1 MHGWACSKAD
11 MAKRTLADMNDRG
24 KLNMQ
29 EFHVA
34 MGLIFRSPYLLSSWI
49 PTHLTVNTSGI
60 NGMPIPD
67 QLPPE
72 LVPPS
77 ARDLDEQVEAM
88 KSLLQ
93 YENRSRSPSSIDSPV
108 SRLKNRSFNTTG
120 SSIESGRDAT
130 IYKHSDSEPP
140 GGFYKPRSRHV
151 DRDAVRRTDDVSP
164 SSDLSDMKRQLAN
177 TAQMLDR
184 ASEATAEDEE
194 LDREMDDLKYRVKRV
209 QDDIDYVSRGPK
221 TASKEEERRKLERE
235 LLSLMHERV
244 PEVER
249 KIKARDER
257 KEREK
262 RQWARDRDRANERF
276 GRYDDKDRDRDY
288 ATRRGDDR
296 DRPYSRNY
304 DRDERGY
311 DHDEREGRESRNR
324 DREGR
329 ESRNRDRDYDPR
341 EREWDRRDTYDRPR
355 SAAPRSPPPPASP
368 STTLSANPTGALPP
382 PKPAPSPA
390 PLKNMTAEER
400 LAYARAQAQ
409 QRIEARKVALGVI
422 SPSSAPSSAGAIDT
436 AVEDRLQQDKKEAE
450 VKAKQAEKE
459 REERERVR
467 RERVESERAARE
479 PVVPKPTPTL
489 TVTAP
494 PPVPTARTAPSAPK
508 SRAPAPPPPRK
519 AAPRQVPVTP
529 KVVPVVPKA
538 DLEEGRRRAEEERIR
553 AEEERKRTRVEQERI
568 RAEEERV
575 RAEEEKFHAR
585 EEALRKQ
592 REDRAARMRQLEKE
606 EAEQERLEE
615 ERYRARVEAL
625 KARSVTPKVVEP
637 PVKVAQEP
645 VKIAE
650 PVKATPPAV
659 IPPSANPAT
668 PIEKSTNPFSRL
680 LSQGASAPTT
690 PAVTTPAAATNGS
703 TNPWARPQTA
713 PLPSKS
719 PVSAVKTSYQTVP
732 VANEDDWDI
741 IKEKNESDDDSSDDE
756 LAQSRT
762 ARANIAQQLFGSMLP
777 RPQSSGPVSSPSSPA
792 PVTGTGVSPPPPPPA
807 PQAPAMFASSPATA
821 AAAGP
826 GDVSALM
833 QSIQGGMKLRPTK
846 TVDRSAPPVSGRV
859 IGGTAPPS
867 HINVS
872 VAPAQEQPNY
882 PERASS
888 LPQPTPMDEPKLGN
902 RQSVGWFT
910 TRAADAGVSP
920 VDHLPVTVE
929 AEEDDGDDIYAT
941 PPLIPAIQVDE
952 HVSEPVSDLMADIDK
967 SIRELF

>member
-1 MHGWACSKAD
+1 
-11 MAKRTLADMNDRG
+11 
-24 KLNMQ
+24 
-29 EFHVA
+29 
-34 MGLIFRSPYLLSSWI
+34 
-49 PTHLTVNTSGI
+49 
-60 NGMPIPD
+60 MPIPD

-72 LVPPS
+72 LIPPS
-77 ARDLDEQVEAM
+77 ARDLDESVEVM

-93 YENRSRSPSSIDSPV
+93 YENRSRSPSSVDSPV

-151 DRDAVRRTDDVSP
+151 DRDAVRRTDDASP
-164 SSDLSDMKRQLAN
+164 TSDLSDMKRQLAS

-221 TASKEEERRKLERE
+221 TASKDEERRKLERE
-235 LLSLMHERV
+235 LLSLMHERL

-262 RQWARDRDRANERF
+262 RQWARDRDRANEKF

-311 DHDEREGRESRNR
+311 DRDEREGRESRNR

-368 STTLSANPTGALPP
+368 SSTLSANPTGALPP
-382 PKPAPSPA
+382 PKSAPSPA
-390 PLKNMTAEER
+390 PLKNMTREER
-400 LAYARAQAQ
+400 QAYTRAQAQ

-422 SPSSAPSSAGAIDT
+422 SPSSAPVAIDT

-450 VKAKQAEKE
+450 EKAKQAEKE
-459 REERERVR
+459 REERERIR

-479 PVVPKPTPTL
+479 PVVPKPTPTR

-494 PPVPTARTAPSAPK
+494 PPVPTGRTAPPAPK
-508 SRAPAPPPPRK
+508 PRAPAPPPPRK

-529 KVVPVVPKA
+529 KVAPVVPKA
-538 DLEEGRRRAEEERIR
+538 DLEGGRRRAEEERIR
-553 AEEERKRTRVEQERI
+553 AEEERTRVEQERI
-568 RAEEERV
+568 RAEEERI
-575 RAEEEKFHAR
+575 RAEEEKFRAR

-592 REDRAARMRQLEKE
+592 REERSARLRQLEKE
-606 EAEQERLEE
+606 EEEQERLEE

-625 KARSVTPKVVEP
+625 KARNATPKVVEP

-645 VKIAE
+645 VKVAE
-650 PVKATPPAV
+650 PVKATSLAV
-659 IPPSANPAT
+659 IPPSAPQASASPAT

-680 LSQGASAPTT
+680 LSQGASAPAT

-719 PVSAVKTSYQTVP
+719 PVSAAVKTSYQTVP
-732 VANEDDWDI
+732 AANEDDWDI

-762 ARANIAQQLFGSMLP
+762 ARANIAQQLFGSILP

-792 PVTGTGVSPPPPPPA
+792 PVAGAGAGVSPPPPPPA
-807 PQAPAMFASSPATA
+807 PAMFAPSPAA
-821 AAAGP
+821 AVTPAAGP
-826 GDVSALM
+826 SDVSALM
-833 QSIQGGMKLRPTK
+833 QSIQGGMRLRPTK
-846 TVDRSAPPVSGRV
+846 TVDKSAPPVSGRV
-859 IGGTAPPS
+859 IGDTEPPS
-867 HINVS
+867 HINVN
-872 VAPAQEQPNY
+872 VAPSPARGQPDY
-882 PERASS
+882 PERVSS
-888 LPQPTPMDEPKLGN
+888 LPQPTPMDGPPKLSN

-920 VDHLPVTVE
+920 VDQLPVTVE
-929 AEEDDGDDIYAT
+929 GEEDDNDDDIYAT
-941 PPLIPAIQVDE
+941 PPPIPSIQVDE